1 MNIKRK
7 AYFIF
12 VVLVLLL
19 AAAVNSM
26 VHVSGDAEYV
36 AAAGQQ
42 SIYKLDV
49 AKARGAIYDCN
60 LTPLTGTTKR
70 RMAAIAPTIETVGT
84 LEKATEGK
92 YRERLALALS
102 DGKPFTLPIDRYVKD
117 PNVDLFNIPKR
128 YAPDQL
134 APHVVGYLDSL
145 GQGVAGIELA
155 MNDALSQYGGEISVY
170 YQVDALGRVIA
181 GAQRLVVD
189 TLEDASGGVALTL
202 DGSLQAMVQ
211 EASQGLGKG
220 AVVVT
225 EAPDCKIRALVSL
238 PGYDPTDIGSAAQSE
253 DAPLLNR
260 AFCAYAPG
268 SVFKLAVAAAQLE
281 SGTVLDSFECTGSL
295 NAGGMLFHCYDGQPH
310 GAVDL
315 RGAIEKS
322 CNCYFI
328 SAARATGGQ
337 APLNIAYNLGLGV
350 SQEFGRGLVTS
361 AGTLPQG
368 SELENA
374 RALANFSFGQGDL
387 TVTPVQMCGLMNAI
401 ASDGVYQSPKL
412 IEGLVNGEGELV
424 PQHPVSDISRQAMSA
439 KSAQTLQDCLKS
451 AAKSGTGAS
460 GAPEGLECGIKT
472 GTAQTGAY
480 ENGRELSH
488 FWYCGFVGDG
498 SGKRYCITVLKESA
512 AEDGGATGRVF
523 RTVAEGIF
531 SQ

>member
-1 MNIKRK
+1 MKTKPK

-12 VVLVLLL
+12 LLLILLL

-26 VHVSGDAEYV
+26 AHVSGDAEYV
-36 AAAGQQ
+36 AAVGQQ

-60 LTPLTGTTKR
+60 LTPLTGTVKR
-70 RMAAIAPTIETVGT
+70 RMAAVAPTIETVGA
-84 LEKATEGK
+84 LDKATEGK
-92 YRERLALALS
+92 YRDRLALALS

-128 YAPDQL
+128 CAPDQL

-202 DGSLQAMVQ
+202 DGPLQAMVQ
-211 EASQGLGKG
+211 EAAQGLGKG

-225 EAPDCKIRALVSL
+225 EAPECKIRALVSL
-238 PGYDPTDIGSAAQSE
+238 PSYDPTDIGSAAQSE
-253 DAPLLNR
+253 DSPLLNR

-281 SGTVLDSFECTGSL
+281 SGTALDNFECTGSL

-328 SAARATGGQ
+328 SAARAMGGQ
-337 APLNIAYNLGLGV
+337 APIRL
-350 SQEFGRGLVTS
+350 
-361 AGTLPQG
+361 
-368 SELENA
+368 
-374 RALANFSFGQGDL
+374 
-387 TVTPVQMCGLMNAI
+387 
-401 ASDGVYQSPKL
+401 
-412 IEGLVNGEGELV
+412 
-424 PQHPVSDISRQAMSA
+424 
-439 KSAQTLQDCLKS
+439 
-451 AAKSGTGAS
+451 
-460 GAPEGLECGIKT
+460 
-472 GTAQTGAY
+472 
-480 ENGRELSH
+480 
-488 FWYCGFVGDG
+488 
-498 SGKRYCITVLKESA
+498 
-512 AEDGGATGRVF
+512 
-523 RTVAEGIF
+523 
-531 SQ
+531 